1 MRSYI
6 KIIGPPLYEAVL
18 ALQRIAKEMPYVINR
33 EVFIETKQPDFT
45 DIDAS
50 RDFFMNIHLQDY
62 PIYQDN
68 QVNII
73 KRAEAVMGDF
83 DFYFEWVRRPTVDNM
98 IELVKRI
105 DDEFSRLGCQ
115 YMIRTR

>member
-18 ALQRIAKEMPYVINR
+18 ALQRIAKEMPYVTHR

-45 DIDAS
+45 DMDAS

-62 PIYQDN
+62 PIHRDD
-68 QVNII
+68 QVKLI
-73 KRAEAVMGDF
+73 KRAEAMIGDY
-83 DFYFEWVRRPTVDNM
+83 DFYFEWIRKPTVNDM

-105 DDEFSRLGCQ
+105 DEEFSRLGCQ
-115 YMIRTR
+115 YMIRTK

>member
-1 MRSYI
+1 MRTYI

-18 ALQRIAKEMPYVINR
+18 ALQRIAKEMPYVTNR

-62 PIYQDN
+62 PIHRED

-73 KRAEAVMGDF
+73 KRAEAVMGDY
-83 DFYFEWVRRPTVDNM
+83 DFYFEWVRKPTVNDM

-105 DDEFSRLGCQ
+105 DEEFSRLGCQ
-115 YMIRTR
+115 YMIRTK